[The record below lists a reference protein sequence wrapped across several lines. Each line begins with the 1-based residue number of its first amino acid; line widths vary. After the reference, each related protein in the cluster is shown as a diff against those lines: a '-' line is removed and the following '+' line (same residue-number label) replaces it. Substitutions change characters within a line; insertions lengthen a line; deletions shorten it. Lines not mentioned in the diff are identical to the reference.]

1 MPETP
6 RPIDPSAGIDLPRAA
21 LSRVPRSRSPRVV
34 AFAATM
40 RASAAVVR
48 ASMAICVLGFVG
60 CGGSTKAPPEAAGG
74 GNGGGGGTDGMPLG
88 GNAGTRNGGAAG
100 DGGSAGGGADDA
112 SARDAMAEATSDARP
127 PFACDGGKCSPIVV
141 GGFDA
146 ARGGD
151 YSFEFGHFSQAR
163 DALLATFPGSRLV
176 SFSELTAAALAGID
190 VLVISSVTADAAH
203 FAPLSFEEQTAL
215 VAFVKGGGCYVALPD
230 NDMFGG
236 PDTPAA
242 NASLI
247 SPFNTTIGGL
257 MNGLTSATL
266 SPTAGTHPVVIG
278 PFAHLLMFSQNYPG
292 AFTSVGPDATVL
304 ATNPLGPAL
313 AVMDRGSASAGA
325 GSVVMFS
332 DVNSFSD
339 SPGSGLFP
347 ENRSLFLNTM
357 AHCGSR

>member
-1 MPETP
+1 M
-6 RPIDPSAGIDLPRAA
+6 A
-21 LSRVPRSRSPRVV
+21 L
-34 AFAATM
+34 
-40 RASAAVVR
+40 
-48 ASMAICVLGFVG
+48 CVLGFVG
-60 CGGSTKAPPEAAGG
+60 CGGASKAPPEAAGG
-74 GNGGGGGTDGMPLG
+74 QGGGGGADGMPLG
-88 GNAGTRNGGAAG
+88 GNAGSSSGGAAG
-100 DGGSAGGGADDA
+100 YAGSAGGGSDDA
-112 SARDAMAEATSDARP
+112 SARDVMAEATIDARP

-151 YSFEFGHFSQAR
+151 YSFELGHFSQAR

-176 SFSELTAAALAGID
+176 SFSELTAAGLAGID

-230 NDMFGG
+230 NDTFGG
-236 PDTPAA
+236 SDTPVA

-247 SPFNTTIGGL
+247 SPFGTTIGGL
-257 MNGLTSATL
+257 MNGLTPATL
-266 SPTAGTHPVVIG
+266 SPTPGIHPVVIG
-278 PFAHLLMFSQNYPG
+278 PFADVLMFSQNYPG
-292 AFTSVGPDATVL
+292 AFTSVGAGATVL

-313 AVMDRGSASAGA
+313 AVMNRGSASAGA

-347 ENRSLFLNTM
+347 ENRNLFLNTM
-357 AHCGSR
+357 AHCGRR